1 GCGAGVGGS
10 ARRSVVAVG
19 DSPRESGAVAMRHL
33 LEADPGRDAV
43 FAANDMMAIGAL
55 QTLRQ
60 AGRRVPDDVAVV
72 GFDDIEAARY
82 TEPPLTTVRHPIA
95 EQAAAMVR
103 LLLGLFED
111 GPADPVILPT
121 ELVVR
126 ESA

>member
-1 GCGAGVGGS
+1 LIATYHYCVALVRS
-10 ARRSVVAVG
+10 FFSSCSSHHRDLHSFPTRRSSDLLMAV
-19 DSPRESGAVAMRHL
+19 
-33 LEADPGRDAV
+33 
-43 FAANDMMAIGAL
+43 GAL
-55 QTLRQ
+55 QSLRQ

-72 GFDDIEAARY
+72 GFDDIEAAQY
-82 TEPPLTTVRHPIA
+82 TEPPLTTVRHPVA